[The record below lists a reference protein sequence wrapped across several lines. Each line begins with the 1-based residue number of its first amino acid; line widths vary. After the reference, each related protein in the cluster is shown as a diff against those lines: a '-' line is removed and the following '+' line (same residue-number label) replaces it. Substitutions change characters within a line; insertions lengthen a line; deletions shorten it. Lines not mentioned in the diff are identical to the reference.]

1 MARSNCPAHDDFVT
15 NLLSFEEAYQMLSM
29 NPSTVFKTSAGNEF
43 TALATLTISGPHKG
57 EKVIRFMRAKDGK
70 EHARVYECC
79 WGHKTNCNRTFI
91 NSYTKVLK

>member
-1 MARSNCPAHDDFVT
+1 MARPNCPAHDDFVT

-43 TALATLTISGPHKG
+43 TALATVTTKGSHKG
-57 EKVIRFMRAKDGK
+57 KKVIRFLRNGGESARA
-70 EHARVYECC
+70 YECC

-91 NSYTKVLK
+91 DCYTKVLK